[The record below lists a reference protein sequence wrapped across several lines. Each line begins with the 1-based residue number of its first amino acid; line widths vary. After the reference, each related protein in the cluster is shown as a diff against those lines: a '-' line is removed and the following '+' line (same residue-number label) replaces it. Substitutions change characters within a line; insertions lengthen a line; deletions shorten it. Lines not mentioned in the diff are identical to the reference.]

1 MEGDEVT
8 PEGYCIQC
16 AKELNI
22 GPIRQMIDKLGLSDE
37 DLETASEQMSQF
49 MENMQDFDFG
59 DLGEMFNPDNADGAQ
74 TMPFADMFGGMMG
87 ANDDSDTEEKDSKG
101 KKGKGKKRSKRSQDD
116 SRKFLNSYCTNLT
129 KRAKDGKIDKII
141 GRETEIDRTV
151 QILCRRTKIILA

>member
-1 MEGDEVT
+1 MKHQMCVRCGKRPAVVFVQKMEGDEVT

-74 TMPFADMFGGMMG
+74 TMPFAICS
-87 ANDDSDTEEKDSKG
+87 A
-101 KKGKGKKRSKRSQDD
+101 
-116 SRKFLNSYCTNLT
+116 
-129 KRAKDGKIDKII
+129 
-141 GRETEIDRTV
+141 V
-151 QILCRRTKIILA
+151 

>member
-1 MEGDEVT
+1 MKHQMCVRCGKRPAVVFVQKMEGDEVT

-101 KKGKGKKRSKRSQDD
+101 KKVGKSCR
-116 SRKFLNSYCTNLT
+116 NL
-129 KRAKDGKIDKII
+129 ALCYFDGKALGDCCFTYT
-141 GRETEIDRTV
+141 RLTD
-151 QILCRRTKIILA
+151 